1 MFQPVKIAPSILSAD
16 FMNLQR
22 DIEAI
27 QAGGAGYVHV
37 DVMDGHFVPNL
48 TMGVPVVKQLKK
60 ITDMPLDVHL
70 MISNPLEQLPWF
82 LEAGAD
88 IVTVH
93 VEAAAGYQLER
104 AVEMIHAAGAKA
116 AASVKP
122 HTPVEVLAPV
132 MAQLDMVLIMS
143 VEPGFSGQSYIEG
156 SERKVARTVELA
168 RAVGA
173 APLIEV
179 DGGIG
184 VKTAPLVA
192 AAGADVL
199 VCGSAVC
206 GAAPTALR
214 GSCSGHGAL
223 HGARPRKHRLR
234 RQRQQPAHPRP
245 RGVLRARGCS
255 SRHRARFRRHAS
267 RRGGSHQ
274 RRY

>member
-82 LEAGAD
+82 LDAGAD

-93 VEAAAGYQLER
+93 AEAAAGYQLER

-132 MAQLDMVLIMS
+132 MVQLDMVLIMT
-143 VEPGFSGQSYIEG
+143 VEPGFGGQKFMADMMP
-156 SERKVARTVELA
+156 KVAQLRAMLDEVNPDCEL
-168 RAVGA
+168 
-173 APLIEV
+173 EV
-179 DGGIG
+179 DGGVDTQTCKLCI
-184 VKTAPLVA
+184 
-192 AAGADVL
+192 AAGANVL
-199 VCGSAVC
+199 VAGSAVYK
-206 GAAPTALR
+206 AADIPATIAALR
-214 GSCSGHGAL
+214 G
-223 HGARPRKHRLR
+223 
-234 RQRQQPAHPRP
+234 
-245 RGVLRARGCS
+245 
-255 SRHRARFRRHAS
+255 
-267 RRGGSHQ
+267 
-274 RRY
+274 